1 MGYTHFDGIAG
12 KKAVAV
18 GTKGKEVIIASVE
31 DPVVKT
37 KVFRINHKT
46 TGLAAGVELLTL
58 QPGQAILSLSAR
70 VTEAW
75 TTGTTAKLSIGHS
88 TGKEYVKEGDAK
100 STGLLTLETGIIPT
114 AVVTAKT
121 AVKVKV
127 VEDGTASTKGKA
139 EVTIMYL
146 DNIL

>member
-1 MGYTHFDGIAG
+1 MGYTHFDKVSGNRV
-12 KKAVAV
+12 VAV
-18 GTKGKEVIIASVE
+18 GKKGEEVVVASADE
-31 DPVVKT
+31 PVLKT

-88 TGKEYVKEGDAK
+88 TGKEYVKEGNAK
-100 STGLLTLETGIIPT
+100 NTGLLTLEAGIIPT

-121 AVKVKV
+121 VVKVKV
-127 VEDGTASTKGKA
+127 VEDGTASTKGKS
-139 EVTIMYL
+139 EITIMYL